1 MNAQQ
6 HFETLAAALC
16 TGLASGEE
24 LFLRLSG
31 EDSDFARFSQARIR
45 QAGFVAQRSLGL
57 TLVQGLRQAEA
68 SLDLGGDA
76 AEDLRRAREVLS
88 GLRAQL
94 PLLPEDP
101 WLNWQR
107 SATRHERSDADRLP
121 PAGATLA
128 AILDAAAGLD
138 LVGMFASG
146 AIHAGFAS
154 SHGQRAWHSVSIC
167 SCDWSCHT
175 RDGQAVK
182 GLRAGT
188 SWDAEVWSAD
198 MTRARADLGRFATP
212 PRHLEPGDYR
222 AFLAPAALQD
232 LVGLLGWGGFSL
244 RSRRTR
250 TSPLLRLETGEARLS
265 PLLSLSE
272 HATGLA
278 PLITNHGFLRP
289 QRVALV
295 TAGACGEALVSARS
309 AKEYDQPVNAE
320 NEAPTSLVMAP
331 GTLPTTEAL
340 RALGTGLWLEN
351 LHYLNFSDRSAGRI
365 TGMTR
370 FACWWVE
377 AGEVVA
383 PIEHLRFDDTIFSLL
398 GEHLE
403 ALTSERELLPDTGT
417 YGSRSLASCEV
428 PGALIARMRFTL

>member
-16 TGLASGEE
+16 GGLAGGEE

-31 EDSDFARFSQARIR
+31 EDTDFVRFSQARIR

-76 AEDLRRAREVLS
+76 AEDLRRAREVLG

-107 SATRHERSDADRLP
+107 SATRHERIDADRLP
-121 PAGATLA
+121 SANTTLA

-146 AIHAGFAS
+146 AVHAGFAS

-175 RDGQAVK
+175 SDGQAMK

-188 SWDAEVWSAD
+188 TWDAAAWDAD
-198 MTRARADLGRFATP
+198 MARARADLGRFATP
-212 PRHLEPGDYR
+212 RRRLEPGSYR
-222 AFLAPAALQD
+222 AFLAPAALND
-232 LVGLLGWGGFSL
+232 VVGLLGWGGFSL

-250 TSPLLRLETGEARLS
+250 TSPLLRLDSGEARLS

-272 HATGLA
+272 DADGLA
-278 PLITNHGFLRP
+278 PLVTDHGFIRP
-289 QRVALV
+289 QRVPLV
-295 TAGACGEALVSARS
+295 TAGASGEALVSARS
-309 AKEYDQPVNAE
+309 AKEYGQLVNAE
-320 NEAPTSLVMAP
+320 YEAPTSLVMAP
-331 GTLPTTEAL
+331 GTLPTADAL
-340 RALGTGLWLEN
+340 RALGTGLWLGN

-383 PIEHLRFDDTIFSLL
+383 PIEHLRFDDTVFSLL
-398 GEHLE
+398 GEQLE
-403 ALTSERELLPDTGT
+403 ALTCERELIPDTGT
-417 YGSRSLASCEV
+417 YGSRSLASCEL
-428 PGALIARMRFTL
+428 PGAVVAQMRFTL